1 LRCSAQIRYAERVL
15 SGEGAVDLFETIAQR
30 RSVRAFTD
38 EPIGSDLLQQI
49 LMAANQAPSAGNL
62 QAYEI
67 VLVTQAPT
75 KEALARAA
83 LHQDFLIEAP
93 VVLAFVA
100 NPPRSAI
107 NYGQRGEHLYCLQD
121 ATIACAYAQLAATA
135 LGLATV
141 WVGAF
146 YDESIRNILD
156 LPPES
161 QPAALLAVGH
171 QAEHPPPN
179 PRRALADLV
188 RRETYG
194 GPGFEP

>member
-1 LRCSAQIRYAERVL
+1 MLERTL
-15 SGEGAVDLFETIAQR
+15 SRRGAVDLFETINQR
-30 RSVRAFTD
+30 RSVRAFRD
-38 EPIGSDLLQQI
+38 EPIGSDLLQQV
-49 LMAANQAPSAGNL
+49 LTAANRAPSAGNL

-67 VLVTQAPT
+67 VLVTQRPI

-93 VVLAFVA
+93 VVLAFVT

-107 NYGQRGEHLYCLQD
+107 TYGQRGEELYCLQD

-146 YDESIRNILD
+146 YDQTIRDILG
-156 LPPES
+156 LPPDS
-161 QPAALLAVGH
+161 QTAALLAVGYP
-171 QAEHPPPN
+171 AEHPSAT
-179 PRRALADLV
+179 PRRALTDLV